1 MNRRGRGRGR
11 GRGRSRRAAASVRR
25 GRRRRR
31 VRKASSRM
39 TVTETGC
46 RSRPPT
52 GVARD
57 SGAASSR
64 WASSRF
70 FRGSSAGLGVGRA
83 RGWVSDRLRCGDPGA
98 TRRARVM
105 RTRWR
110 VRASPSHA
118 SARRTCG
125 RRRRR
130 AGLGRVAQ
138 AKDRASARERGR
150 RGAYRAGWTS
160 SRRARGIGTRRR
172 RGRARRRARLA
183 RPRDPS
189 TRSPRETS
197 SGAASGWW
205 NCRAR
210 SRARPRSRGR
220 VAASPATTSCEK
232 SKSEAHHSA
241 RRATHDVDIA
251 SSTPHT
257 AVSLQSARIRA
268 CANLRARLGC
278 VAPRRDTACE
288 RCWHPRSDRDRRIV
302 VVGAANQTV
311 ITAGQ
316 CVFRT
321 HSCRLRV

>member
-160 SRRARGIGTRRR
+160 SRRARGNRN
-172 RGRARRRARLA
+172 
-183 RPRDPS
+183 
-189 TRSPRETS
+189 
-197 SGAASGWW
+197 AS
-205 NCRAR
+205 ASR
-210 SRARPRSRGR
+210 SRASACAPRATARPLDALAARDIFRRCIGVVELSSAFPGASAFPRSRRRIPGDDVVREIEIRSAPLRASRHSRRRHRVLDAPHRR
-220 VAASPATTSCEK
+220 VAPVRSNS
-232 SKSEAHHSA
+232 
-241 RRATHDVDIA
+241 
-251 SSTPHT
+251 
-257 AVSLQSARIRA
+257 RA
-268 CANLRARLGC
+268 C
-278 VAPRRDTACE
+278 
-288 RCWHPRSDRDRRIV
+288 
-302 VVGAANQTV
+302 
-311 ITAGQ
+311 
-316 CVFRT
+316 
-321 HSCRLRV
+321 